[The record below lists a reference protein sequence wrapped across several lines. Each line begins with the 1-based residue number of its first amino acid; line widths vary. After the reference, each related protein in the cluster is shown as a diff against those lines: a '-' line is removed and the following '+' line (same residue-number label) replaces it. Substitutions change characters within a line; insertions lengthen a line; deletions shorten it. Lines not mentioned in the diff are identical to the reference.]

1 VVLSHGSPLAF
12 AVGALWLALQV
23 RRAQYEESV
32 LRQTFPEYADYAR
45 RVPMLIPGL
54 RLAWL
59 EATVEPKQTQ
69 SV

>member
-1 VVLSHGSPLAF
+1 
-12 AVGALWLALQV
+12 V

-32 LRQTFPEYADYAR
+32 LRATFPEYADYAR

-59 EATVEPKQTQ
+59 EATVEPKAQQ
-69 SV
+69 A